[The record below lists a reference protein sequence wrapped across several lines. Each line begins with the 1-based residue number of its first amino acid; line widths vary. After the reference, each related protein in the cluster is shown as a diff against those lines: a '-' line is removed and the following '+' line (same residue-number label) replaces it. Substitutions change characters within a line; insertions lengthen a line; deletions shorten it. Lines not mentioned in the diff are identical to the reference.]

1 MRPSNTRCLKI
12 TSAHGRQKG
21 QTLRKENAAH
31 MPITST
37 AGSGSSILLS
47 LCHLGEIPA
56 QSSKPSPLPA
66 APLIAASIFLPQSI
80 SITTFYTAA
89 VGKSPRCREEL
100 IQKNN
105 IQTTLEQFLENTETL
120 LVFSLHHHP
129 NTPPFS
135 LPEKIPHLPT
145 PPFAAHRGRKVP
157 PPPHAAS
164 QQPPAASQPPEL
176 ESTAHSNTMRGLHAS
191 CTDTLKSAGISKE
204 TQPTKVLAAA
214 ENTRVEALA

>member
-1 MRPSNTRCLKI
+1 MRPSNTRCLQI
-12 TSAHGRQKG
+12 TSARGRQKG
-21 QTLRKENAAH
+21 QTLRKENAAR

-145 PPFAAHRGRKVP
+145 PPLCCPQEEESSP
-157 PPPHAAS
+157 PPSCCISAATS
-164 QQPPAASQPPEL
+164 SIPAPRVRKHSTQQRGAWAS
-176 ESTAHSNTMRGLHAS
+176 RFLHRHTEVS
-191 CTDTLKSAGISKE
+191 WNFKRN
-204 TQPTKVLAAA
+204 PTNKGFGCC
-214 ENTRVEALA
+214 